1 MSPTGCA
8 EGDPRSAQ
16 PARVG
21 PRARRADAPVWKVP
35 LHDGDAALEA
45 ELNQIRQVWAE
56 QGTEAALA
64 QLRRLEHAQAGTGA
78 EPPGSPGSPGSPA
91 ACRRAAI
98 LVLRGQMH
106 EHAGRAADTVV
117 HMSSACR
124 LLGPDG
130 PAPLL
135 LSALGALANA
145 LVRVGLVREAFA
157 AAQDLVQCAFDRERH
172 EALPQGLMLMGHFCC
187 LLGDFHGAERYS
199 LESLG
204 AAIQL
209 DRPDVLK
216 ACLVNLVY
224 IAGISHD
231 RLQAQGQTEAA
242 RAVLDRATRH
252 VRRGEQL
259 EFRPG
264 GLMQTLWRS
273 NRAGWLRRSGEL
285 DEAEAT
291 YRETYDRATSQ
302 GWHDVARH
310 AAHGLGLI
318 AEARQQPAEA
328 VLWMTRCVDVAEG
341 PDVFGVAE
349 AACAWLAR
357 AHEEAGH
364 AERAEPFVQRLQD
377 IETRR
382 QAQRQAARERLDG
395 LAWEIDRSLIART
408 DETLAKAIE
417 RPPPGPNC

>member
-1 MSPTGCA
+1 MSPPDGVGRD
-8 EGDPRSAQ
+8 ER
-16 PARVG
+16 PAAPAG
-21 PRARRADAPVWKVP
+21 AASRARGAPVWQVP
-35 LHDGDAALEA
+35 SHDGDAALEA
-45 ELNQIRQVWAE
+45 DLNQIRQVWAE

-64 QLRRLEHAQAGTGA
+64 QLEHLEQRQGGTDA
-78 EPPGSPGSPGSPA
+78 ERPGSPA
-91 ACRRAAI
+91 ACRRAAV
-98 LVLRGQMH
+98 LVLRGQVH
-106 EHAGRAADTVV
+106 EHAGRAPDTIAE
-117 HMSSACR
+117 MSSARR

-145 LVRVGLVREAFA
+145 LVRVGLVREAFE
-157 AAQDLVQCAFDRERH
+157 AAQALVQCAFEREQRA
-172 EALPQGLMLMGHFCC
+172 ALPQGLMLMGHFCC

-231 RLQAQGQTEAA
+231 RLLEQGQTDAA
-242 RAVLDRATRH
+242 WAVLDRATRH

-273 NRAGWLRRSGEL
+273 NRAGWLRRRGEL

-291 YRETYDRATSQ
+291 YREIHDLARSQ
-302 GWHDVARH
+302 AWHDVARH

-318 AEARQQPAEA
+318 AQARHRPAEA
-328 VLWMTRCVDVAEG
+328 LQWMTSCVEVSEV
-341 PDVFGVAE
+341 PDVFGMAE
-349 AACAWLAR
+349 AACAWLVR
-357 AHEEAGH
+357 AHEQAGH
-364 AERAEPFVQRLQD
+364 PALAEPFAQRLRD

-382 QAQRQAARERLDG
+382 DEQRLAAREQLHRLS
-395 LAWEIDRSLIART
+395 WQIDRSLIDRT
-408 DETLAKAIE
+408 RDTLSRTIE
-417 RPPPGPNC
+417 PPRRGPDG